1 MPATLPAHPLLFPS
15 YNDYNDSMDR
25 FPAPLEVLTNRQ
37 TLAWLLVP
45 VMLLPVG
52 ITILFLF
59 ARVFALLGDTISAA
73 ALDWTA
79 LALGIL
85 WCLSLILLLLCTVFT
100 LLGEKTEE
108 SDLEEQ
114 SYH

>member
-1 MPATLPAHPLLFPS
+1 
-15 YNDYNDSMDR
+15 MDR

-45 VMLLPVG
+45 VLMLPIG
-52 ITILFLF
+52 ITMLFLF
-59 ARVFALLGDTISAA
+59 GRLFALLGDVISAA
-73 ALDWTA
+73 ALDCTA

-85 WCLSLILLLLCTVFT
+85 WCLSLVLLLLCTVFT

-108 SDLEEQ
+108 SDLEM
-114 SYH
+114 